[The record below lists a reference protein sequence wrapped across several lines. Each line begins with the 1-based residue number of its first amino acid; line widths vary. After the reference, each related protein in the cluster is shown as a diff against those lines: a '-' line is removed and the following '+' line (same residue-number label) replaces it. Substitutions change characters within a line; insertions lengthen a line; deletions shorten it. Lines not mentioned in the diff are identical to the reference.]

1 MHIDPERAGDGRK
14 KNKSVKRL
22 CQQICHSGVVPITK
36 EWQTVLFM
44 KGGGKAIQAA
54 SGFSQSAKL

>member
-1 MHIDPERAGDGRK
+1 MGEPERAGDGQQKICWQSRLIDMSF
-14 KNKSVKRL
+14 KSGSYNQRMANR
-22 CQQICHSGVVPITK
+22 
-36 EWQTVLFM
+36 VLFM